1 MLKLHFKDGRQAPI
15 WLAEDRFA
23 IGQDRRN
30 QLVLSDPGISDFH
43 AEITLRDGLYFL
55 SDCGSATGTF
65 VNDQP
70 VTTAYQLR
78 SEDRL
83 RLGSLELLLL
93 DPGQAIPRP
102 DATVR
107 WYLQVNSGEQVGK
120 KFHIAPGSLSVGRS
134 PKCELCFGDPE
145 LSRRHGEFFLKDDEL
160 EVKDLASANG
170 VYVNRQKVST
180 AVLRPGDEV
189 RMGAVTLLVIGPRIE
204 ARAPEA
210 AEDDAD
216 ATQFVKAIDLPK
228 PAKPQSAGARPTA
241 NPLRAAAQA
250 QVQAPA
256 PAAGKAGANLA
267 KLALL
272 GGGLLVAA
280 AAAGMLLVR

>member
-15 WLAEDRFA
+15 WLVEDRFT

-43 AEITLRDGLYFL
+43 AEINQRDGHYFL
-55 SDCGSATGTF
+55 SDCGSTGGTF
-65 VNDQP
+65 VNNQRIAA
-70 VTTAYQLR
+70 AYQLR

-83 RLGSLELLLL
+83 RLGSLELQLL
-93 DPGQAIPRP
+93 DPGQASPRP

-120 KFHIAPGSLSVGRS
+120 KFHIAPGSLCVGRS

-145 LSRRHGEFFLKDDEL
+145 LSRRHAEFFLKDDEL

-170 VYVNRQKVST
+170 VYVNREKVNS

-189 RMGAVTLLVIGPRIE
+189 RMGSVGLLVIGPSVASGERGE
-204 ARAPEA
+204 A
-210 AEDDAD
+210 DDDGD
-216 ATQFVKAIDLPK
+216 ATRFVKAVELPR
-228 PAKPQSAGARPTA
+228 PVRPQGSAQAAA
-241 NPLRAAAQA
+241 NPLRAAT
-250 QVQAPA
+250 QAPA
-256 PAAGKAGANLA
+256 EPAPARGGVPLA
-267 KLALL
+267 RLTLLA
-272 GGGLLVAA
+272 GGLLAA
-280 AAAGMLLVR
+280 AAAAAMLLR

>member
-15 WLAEDRFA
+15 WLVEERFA

-30 QLVLSDPGISDFH
+30 QLVVSAPGVGNFH
-43 AEITLRDGLYFL
+43 AEITLRDGQYFVT
-55 SDCGSATGTF
+55 DCGSASGTF
-65 VNDQP
+65 VNDQR
-70 VTTAYQLR
+70 VTAAYQLR

-93 DPGQAIPRP
+93 DPGEASQRP

-120 KFHIAPGSLSVGRS
+120 KFHIAPGSLCVGRS

-145 LSRRHGEFFLKDDEL
+145 LSRRHAEFFLKDDAL

-170 VYVNRQKVST
+170 VYVNREKVNS

-189 RMGAVTLLVIGPRIE
+189 RMGSVGLLVIGPSV
-204 ARAPEA
+204 ARTERD
-210 AEDDAD
+210 EVDDDGD
-216 ATQFVKAIDLPK
+216 ATRFVKAVELPR
-228 PAKPQSAGARPTA
+228 PARPQGAA

-250 QVQAPA
+250 QAPA
-256 PAAGKAGANLA
+256 EPTPARGGVPLA
-267 KLALL
+267 RLALL
-272 GGGLLVAA
+272 AGGLLAA
-280 AAAGMLLVR
+280 AAAAAMLLR